1 MYKKNDP
8 LVDAVKK
15 VMDENCV
22 RREAEKFV
30 NEMYGIYSRKAL
42 PHEMCEE
49 YDAVLAE
56 ATEIALTEGLNQLD
70 EKLKS
75 RLVKPKGDEVR
86 ARSLR
91 TGKGSV
97 RVSKHSDGSI
107 TTSSRTGDWN
117 DDGGDL
123 HTWSKIKS
131 KKRRAVRSAFDAARE
146 QISDMNEGLSDLVP
160 SGIKRAYRSVAGNP
174 ESKTGSS
181 ENTSS
186 GGGGIKANLGRT
198 DKALNKDTSTAS
210 GYSADKGKPSTLQH
224 AGHRTLQAIGKV
236 RSASAAAGQGIHNL
250 AHSAGY
256 GHSKMG
262 SDKNTDSGG
271 SSSAHT
277 TNVGRTS
284 GRDQGTI
291 NQRNAETPK
300 AAVSIDTANAN
311 KRSQQRVLDKKI
323 SEESERMEEGAA
335 EVWNDIKTDAGNAVK
350 AVKRGYRYLTGGPK
364 SKMGSD
370 ANLPTKGGG
379 VNSPSRGDLHANDTI
394 NADKNFKPE
403 GGSVSANKGR
413 SIISHLR
420 GGINRDNQEIGQ
432 AVKNWG
438 DWGRGVRDRAGAAVD
453 KTKADVDSVRD
464 RAGAAVNKTTADV
477 DKAKS
482 AVRRVMGEDTS
493 LESIQEEIRN
503 DLLTQLMEA
512 YDSGEES
519 FNALVDSLTEEQV
532 DILQLDEKN
541 SKKTALIKRDHYAR
555 KMMDSAHRD
564 PYYNSDDSP
573 DKFSHKTRRYASAV
587 RNAEKISGK
596 KISRNRNYSG
606 DKDELSRNALDAL
619 DRTSSKLGEEIN
631 D

>member
-210 GYSADKGKPSTLQH
+210 GYSADKGKPSDLQH

-300 AAVSIDTANAN
+300 AAVSIDTAQAN
-311 KRSQQRVLDKKI
+311 RKSFTDARRAVAAKSV

-335 EVWNDIKTDAGNAVK
+335 EVWKDIKRDATRAYRSVAGN
-350 AVKRGYRYLTGGPK
+350 PE
-364 SKMGSD
+364 SKTGSD
-370 ANLPTKGGG
+370 ANTNAGGG
-379 VNSPSRGDLHANDTI
+379 GISPPTRGSLHGGNQAPGAGSST
-394 NADKNFKPE
+394 NASKSSDGNPAGE
-403 GGSVSANKGR
+403 TNA
-413 SIISHLR
+413 
-420 GGINRDNQEIGQ
+420 
-432 AVKNWG
+432 
-438 DWGRGVRDRAGAAVD
+438 GRGVLSKAKGLWNTARDKDAESWKND
-453 KTKADVDSVRD
+453 KASFRKIGDYVKGVRD

-503 DLLTQLMEA
+503 DLLSHLMEA

-532 DILQLDEKN
+532 DILQLDEKMN
-541 SKKTALIKRDHYAR
+541 FVKKMKNVLGLRRREAKKKADNESELLSDYGGIRANQDSLKKQKSPKYSDSTNKEATKQYNIAKRNR
-555 KMMDSAHRD
+555 
-564 PYYNSDDSP
+564 
-573 DKFSHKTRRYASAV
+573 TRLTKVAQ
-587 RNAEKISGK
+587 GK
-596 KISRNRNYSG
+596 KPFQECTLN
-606 DKDELSRNALDAL
+606 ELMGKG
-619 DRTSSKLGEEIN
+619 SKVKK
-631 D
+631 